1 MLPKNLSAEGRQ
13 GDLFRARLGQLINRR
28 HPLCVL
34 ANQIDWN
41 VFEQEFGPL
50 YVANVGRPALPTRLI
65 VGLHYLKYTYDESDE
80 SVVARFLENPY
91 WQYFCGYEY
100 FQHEFPLDPTS
111 LVKWRK
117 RIGPDGLENLL
128 KETVETAKR
137 KKLIKKS
144 HLKRVNVDTTVQEK
158 AIAFPTDARLYHKMR
173 RTLVREAKARGIRL
187 RQSYERLGKH
197 ALYKQGR
204 YSHARQMKRAKR
216 ETKRLKVYLG
226 RVLRDIG
233 RKCLCPDK
241 ELQQLLSLAGRIF
254 RQQQKDSNKV
264 YSVHAPEVECIAKGK
279 VHKRYEFGCKV
290 SVVTTS
296 KDNWVVGIEAIH
308 GNPYD
313 GHTLKRAIEQT
324 ERITGWHP
332 ANAYCDKGYRGAT
345 RDIDDTTV
353 HLSNKKKRTVS
364 RSKWRWLRR
373 RSAIEPVIGHLKSDN
388 RMERNH
394 LLGDD
399 GDRINAVLA
408 ACGFNLRKLIRAF
421 FGFLFNR
428 LYFRPQ
434 SKTFASL
441 TETTAPTAA

>member
-13 GDLFRARLGQLINRR
+13 GDLFRARLEQIINRR

-34 ANQIDWN
+34 ANQIDWSF
-41 VFEQEFGPL
+41 FEQEFGPL
-50 YVANVGRPALPTRLI
+50 FVANVGRPALPTRLI
-65 VGLHYLKYTYDESDE
+65 VGLHYLKYAYDESDE
-80 SVVARFLENPY
+80 SVVDRFLENPY

-100 FQHEFPLDPTS
+100 FQHEFPLEPTS

-173 RTLVREAKARGIRL
+173 RTLVREAKARGMRL
-187 RQSYERLGKH
+187 RQSYERLSKH

-226 RVLRDIG
+226 RVLRDIV
-233 RKCLCPDK
+233 RKCPSPDK
-241 ELQQLLSLAGRIF
+241 ELQQLLSLADRIF
-254 RQQQKDSNKV
+254 RQQRKDSNKV
-264 YSVHAPEVECIAKGK
+264 YSVHAPEVECISKGK
-279 VHKRYEFGCKV
+279 VHQRYEFGCKV

-296 KDNWVVGIEAIH
+296 KDNWIVGIDAIH
-308 GNPYD
+308 HNPYD
-313 GHTLKRAIEQT
+313 GHTLKRAIEQS
-324 ERITGWHP
+324 ERITGWRP
-332 ANAYCDKGYRGAT
+332 ANAYCDKGYRGAA
-345 RDIDDTTV
+345 RDISDTTV
-353 HLSNKKKRTVS
+353 HLSNRKKRSVP

-388 RMERNH
+388 RLQRNH

-399 GDRINAVLA
+399 GDRINAMLA
-408 ACGFNLRKLIRAF
+408 ACGFNLRKLLRAF
-421 FGFLFNR
+421 FWFLFNC
-428 LYFRPQ
+428 LYFDQ
-434 SKTFASL
+434 KSKRFMSSTKTL
-441 TETTAPTAA
+441 LPTAA